1 MKIVIINGS
10 PRKSG
15 VTNTIHKNIKKELE
29 NNGADVVLVN
39 LCDIKMQHCMG
50 CMSCFKC
57 GHCHLND
64 DVDRISRE
72 IESADGLV
80 LGTPTYVSNVSGL
93 MKDFIDRGHF
103 VMEQM
108 LHGKKCIT
116 VTTGIN
122 YGKKDANKILKRLIV
137 YSGGYVSSRIN
148 FNIPFNDTDQAES
161 ESKKKCTYAANK
173 LIKNINKDR
182 KVIIQYL
189 FNLIVFH
196 IGIKPFVYRNR
207 EKYSGV
213 IEKWKRY
220 GLIK

>member
-1 MKIVIINGS
+1 MKIVLVNGS
-10 PRKSG
+10 PRKNG
-15 VTNTIHKNIKKELE
+15 VTNIILKKIKTELE
-29 NNGADVVLVN
+29 KNGAKTVLIN
-39 LCDIKMQHCMG
+39 LCDIRLKHCMG

-57 GHCHLND
+57 GHCHLDD
-64 DVDRISRE
+64 DVEMISKE
-72 IESADGLV
+72 IESAEGLV
-80 LGTPTYVSNVSGL
+80 LGTPTYVSNVSGI

-122 YGKKDANKILKRLIV
+122 YGKKDADKILKRLIV

-148 FNIPFNDTDQAES
+148 VNIPFNDTKQAEIK
-161 ESKKKCTYAANK
+161 SKMKCIYAARK
-173 LIKNINKDR
+173 LASNIYKNR
-182 KVIIQYL
+182 KPVFQYL

-220 GLIK
+220 RLIK